1 MALELKGGSG
11 DWARLIFFTTEYTE
25 TRFAGH
31 GRQFEK
37 IPFGLGTV
45 NPPTLYWG
53 EGAMNVRS
61 VFFPIAFR
69 VRRSRLPSFPWF
81 DFPRP
86 AAMLAVCPRCRGLLT
101 GGREEIGGGEE
112 VLRGLYRKL

>member
-1 MALELKGGSG
+1 M
-11 DWARLIFFTTEYTE
+11 RLPLVGRIRVFTTESTE

-53 EGAMNVRS
+53 EGPMEVRS

-69 VRRSRLPSFPWF
+69 VRRSRFPCFPWS
-81 DFPRP
+81 DFFRP
-86 AAMLAVCPRCRGLLT
+86 AAMPN
-101 GGREEIGGGEE
+101 
-112 VLRGLYRKL
+112 